1 MKLNDFVSVDLISRC
16 FQVLTRQQKKR
27 LIQISAIQVVMNM
40 LDLFSLALVG
50 VLSSLSVTGVSS
62 QVPGS
67 KISSFL
73 KFVGLENLSFQL
85 QVAVLAS
92 VAAILLLTRSFLS
105 VYFTRKTLFFLSR
118 RGSTLSRQLIGRILS
133 QPILKIQERTS
144 QEMLFAVTSGV
155 STITLGVLGVAVTL
169 LSDFTLLLFIFT
181 ALLIVDPLT
190 ALFSIVLFCGIGLIL
205 YKSMHVNAARLGE
218 KQAELNIKS
227 DSKILEVLTSYR
239 EIVVR
244 NRRSYYSNEIGKI
257 REELA
262 ETLAKLAFMPSV
274 GKYVIEASLVVAAI
288 GISASQFILK
298 DGKEAIAALVVF
310 LAAASRIAP
319 AVLRL
324 QQGMISIRSS
334 LGVATPTLNLIEDF
348 GIHEEDYEADSYL
361 DISHKGFE
369 PALALTGVSL
379 TYPGNTRPSVSNI
392 GLRVSPGNF
401 IAIVGPSGAGKTTL
415 IDLILGVLD
424 PDQGRIEISG
434 LKPLDAIARWPGAIG
449 YVPQDIVIANSS
461 IRENVSLG
469 YPLSLSDL
477 NLISEALKIAQLK
490 AFTDS
495 LPDGVETSTGERGT
509 KLSGGQRQRLGI
521 ARAMFTKPKL
531 LVLDEATSSLDGQT
545 ESDISDALLK
555 LKGSVTLVMIAHRLS
570 TVRNADVVVYMDEGK
585 IIAQGSFDEVRSV
598 VPNFDSQARLMGL

>member
-1 MKLNDFVSVDLISRC
+1 MIFNQMKSVDLVGRC
-16 FQVLTRQQKKR
+16 FRVLTRQQRKR
-27 LIQISAIQVVMNM
+27 LIQISVIQVIMNI
-40 LDLFSLALVG
+40 LDLISLALVG
-50 VLSSLSVTGVSS
+50 ILSSLSVTGVSS

-73 KFVGLENLSFQL
+73 RFLGLENLSFQL

-92 VAAILLLTRSFLS
+92 VAASMLLTRSFLS

-155 STITLGVLGVAVTL
+155 TTITLGVLGVAVTL
-169 LSDFTLLLFIFT
+169 LSDFTLLVFIFT
-181 ALLIVDPLT
+181 ALVIVDPLT
-190 ALFSIVLFCGIGLIL
+190 ALFSIFLFCGIGLLL
-205 YKSMHVNAARLGE
+205 YKSMHVNAAQLGE

-227 DSKILEVLTSYR
+227 DTKILEVLTSYR

-244 NRRSYYSNEIGKI
+244 NRRSYYSNEIGNV

-262 ETLAKLAFMPSV
+262 ETLAKLAFMPSI

-288 GISASQFILK
+288 VISASQFLLK

-334 LGVATPTLNLIEDF
+334 LGVATPTLNLIEEF
-348 GIHEEDYEADSYL
+348 GIQEENYVTDTSL
-361 DISHKGFE
+361 DLTHKGFE
-369 PALALTGVSL
+369 AEVKLKGVSL
-379 TYPGNTRPSVSNI
+379 TYPGNTRPSVSDI
-392 GLRVSPGNF
+392 DLVVRPGEF

-424 PDQGRIEISG
+424 PDKGRIEISRLG
-434 LKPLDAIARWPGAIG
+434 PLEAIARWPGAIG
-449 YVPQDIVIANSS
+449 YVPQDIVIANST

-469 YPLSLSDL
+469 YPLELSDL
-477 NLISEALKIAQLK
+477 NLVNQALEIAQLK
-490 AFTDS
+490 TFTDS
-495 LPDGVETSTGERGT
+495 LPGGIETSAGERGA

-521 ARAMFTKPKL
+521 ARAMFTKPRL

-545 ESDISDALLK
+545 EFDISDALLK

-570 TVRNADVVVYMDEGK
+570 TVRHADLIIYMDNGR
-585 IIAQGSFDEVRSV
+585 ITAMGSFEELRKSV
-598 VPNFDSQARLMGL
+598 VDFDAQAKLMGL